1 MRTASFN
8 YNNLD
13 MGEIG
18 IVIADRNSKDIELC
32 TTTLNDIGAKFHFLN
47 NEAVFT
53 KQLQDQTTGLLVLD
67 GPEVTFNDQEWTDD
81 SLALAEMEIL
91 KQGLNRDLPI
101 LCIGRGFHLLNLLEG
116 GAKPVTVLSNHLTQ
130 KENEDPRHEH
140 LIFLSPG
147 AKTSAT
153 MGTTGFFKVNSYHH
167 HGIYD
172 KQKSN
177 NLIAMAYAVEDGLIE
192 ILESPN
198 HSWVVATQFNLERLQ
213 ELPRLF
219 VNLFLALMER
229 SETKTEN

>member
-32 TTTLNDIGAKFHFLN
+32 TTTLNDIGAKIHFLN

-67 GPEVTFNDQEWTDD
+67 GPEVTFNDQEWIDD

-172 KQKSN
+172 KQKSD

-198 HSWVVATQFNLERLQ
+198 HSWVVATQFNLERLP